1 MRAQEEQ
8 LGWNQNTNT
17 GAVPAKRGGASAP
30 PAKEKMC
37 YGAVGAPDNR
47 ASRPWVRT
55 RRDARYLN
63 AEFGT
68 IQIGNAECGSFRTA
82 HFALRIWLSGFPL
95 SPSPHRPHS
104 HLLEAQPINNHARMK
119 NGASKKDRVCPCH
132 PAGNQ
137 GISAPS
143 SDTFGARNALILYR
157 QGGRIEQLSSARQRA
172 LTVTVARAK
181 SEWKSHKRGG
191 ECFWVG

>member
-1 MRAQEEQ
+1 M
-8 LGWNQNTNT
+8 
-17 GAVPAKRGGASAP
+17 PAKRGGASAP

-104 HLLEAQPINNHARMK
+104 HLLEAQPIKNHTRMK
-119 NGASKKDRVCPCH
+119 IGASNKAKISPCH
-132 PAGNQ
+132 PASNQ

-143 SDTFGARNALILYR
+143 SDTFSKRNALILYR
-157 QGGRIEQLSSARQRA
+157 QGGRVEQVSSAA
-172 LTVTVARAK
+172 SSVLTVELTQSK
-181 SEWKSHKRGG
+181 SERKSHKRGG